1 MAPTVLVNEVLAYV
15 FHATQVDHTAKLQRT
30 VLDFYDEP
38 SISTAKQLLWERY
51 HVNLD
56 PSYNTDRN
64 NRGRSKKEKEVDD
77 ILDGL
82 KDIEKVFSRNE
93 DLPVVFAA
101 VNLTNLPPADNVH
114 VNNNHVHMDHDQ
126 RLKLLELQMIEVL
139 QSRATTTLQN
149 AVHTI
154 DSSAAK
160 TIKDP
165 EASKHDTSKH
175 PTTTPAVR
183 DPSGGELATIDSE
196 QSDSGAGEQPP
207 KDHDESELDK
217 QKSYAKKLTVNL
229 DGTKWKTIHGRKRKS
244 TPVYGN
250 RKGTKLMAG
259 PRQYDL
265 FVFRVNRDS
274 GVEDVSNYI
283 KETDDTISVVDSYCL
298 TDRTKDR
305 ATHSY
310 KVTIRCDDV
319 SNILSA
325 NFWPDRIGC
334 RLFEKRSRDPATP
347 VPKKDNNGDQA

>member
-15 FHATQVDHTAKLQRT
+15 FHAAQTDHAAKLQRM
-30 VLDFYDEP
+30 LFDFYDEP
-38 SISTAKQLLWERY
+38 SISTAKLLLGEHY

-64 NRGRSKKEKEVDD
+64 NRGRAKKEKEVDD
-77 ILDGL
+77 ILGCL
-82 KDIEKVFSRNE
+82 KDIEKVFSQNE

-101 VNLTNLPPADNVH
+101 VNLTNLPTADNGH
-114 VNNNHVHMDHDQ
+114 ANNNHLNMDYEQ

-149 AVHTI
+149 AEHTI
-154 DSSAAK
+154 DSPVKK
-160 TIKDP
+160 TTQHP

-175 PTTTPAVR
+175 PTTIPAGCDLR
-183 DPSGGELATIDSE
+183 GGELTITKDE
-196 QSDSGAGEQPP
+196 QSDPGADEQPP
-207 KDHDESELDK
+207 RDQNESELDK

-229 DGTKWKTIHGRKRKS
+229 DDAKWKTIPGRKRRT

-250 RKGTKLMAG
+250 RKGTKLIAG

-265 FVFRVNRDS
+265 FVFRVNSDS
-274 GVEDVSNYI
+274 GVDDVSNYI
-283 KETDDTISVVDSYCL
+283 KETDDTITVVDNYCL

-310 KVTIRCDDV
+310 KVTIRCDDI

-334 RLFEKRSRDPATP
+334 RLFEKRSRDPAKP
-347 VPKKDNNGDQA
+347 VPRKDNNGDQA